1 MIYAMWENQMR
12 LYDHRG
18 YRSFLRQIARLDLP
32 HGIYHF
38 YSISSVITG
47 RNIFFSYGWRVS
59 RPPLLC
65 SGLTPF

>member
-1 MIYAMWENQMR
+1 MIYAIWENQMR

-47 RNIFFSYGWRVS
+47 RNIFF
-59 RPPLLC
+59 
-65 SGLTPF
+65 